1 MAVNNTFSKLKSS
14 LDRGITTISVKTSS
28 SLEKAK
34 VNTHIES
41 LREEIRK
48 LTYSVGETTYSM
60 WASGEIDPAKLET
73 ILVAIREK
81 EAEIESLNQELTNI
95 DERAQKIFGSEE
107 PAPAAPATPSAAPA
121 GQIVCPNC
129 GTIYET
135 AVRFCRKCGQ
145 QLG

>member
-1 MAVNNTFSKLKSS
+1 MAANNTFSKLKSS
-14 LDRGITTISVKTSS
+14 LDRGITTINVKTSA

-34 VNTHIES
+34 VNTHIDS

-48 LTYSVGETTYSM
+48 LTYSVGETTYAM
-60 WASGEIDPAKLET
+60 WASGEIDPAKLEN
-73 ILVAIREK
+73 ILVAIRDK
-81 EAEIESLNQELTNI
+81 ESEIAALNQELADI

-107 PAPAAPATPSAAPA
+107 PVPTAPAAAPA
-121 GQIVCPNC
+121 GQIICPNC

>member
-1 MAVNNTFSKLKSS
+1 MAANNTFSKLKSS
-14 LDRGITTISVKTSS
+14 LDRSITTISVKTSS

-73 ILVAIREK
+73 ILIAIRDK
-81 EAEIESLNQELTNI
+81 EAEIAALTQELSNI
-95 DERAQKIFGSEE
+95 DERAQKIFGSEKPVPNT
-107 PAPAAPATPSAAPA
+107 PAAAPA
-121 GQIVCPNC
+121 GQIICPNC
-129 GTIYET
+129 GTIYEI